1 MIPTAESI
9 GQAGFIKI
17 LQGDNGVPVL
27 FCELDLSER
36 LDWVKGNRH
45 GKIGSLRAGKAG

>member
-17 LQGDNGVPVL
+17 LQRDSGVPVL
-27 FCELDLSER
+27 SCELDLSER
-36 LDWVKGNRH
+36 LDWVKGNLH
-45 GKIGSLRAGKAG
+45 GKIGPFRAGKTG